1 MSIKLRHREG
11 HEVNYY
17 FEQSPL
23 LSNMVESA
31 AWTLRWNSNGYKHVP
46 VRYDPSTFEPIRYTQ
61 RDWNQTLT
69 TEINQI
75 SAQIHRSSNNGGANR
90 LIVSC
95 EVLGVLLTNEY
106 FDCETMMLGGRYEVI
121 SNIYLATDIMIV
133 CKKQTDEKEYFRN
146 NKLMGVIRVDGLV
159 RGGQE
164 KPTIPTIPTVTT
176 YESKKRERRYL
187 LIKK

>member
-1 MSIKLRHREG
+1 MSIKLRNREG
-11 HEVNYY
+11 HEVNHD
-17 FEQSPL
+17 FEQVPL
-23 LSNMVESA
+23 LDKMVESA

-69 TEINQI
+69 TKINQL
-75 SAQIHRSSNNGGANR
+75 SAQIHRSSNTGGANR

-95 EVLGVLLTNEY
+95 EVLGVLLTNDY
-106 FDCETMMLGGRYEVI
+106 FDSETMMLGSRYEII
-121 SNIYLATDIMIV
+121 SNIYLASDIMIV

-146 NKLMGVIRVDGLV
+146 NKLMGVIRVDGLESNH
-159 RGGQE
+159 QE
-164 KPTIPTIPTVTT
+164 IPTIPTVTT